1 MARRMHRP
9 WAWRGRLLMAASL
22 PTVLALV
29 AVLGLHVAGEA
40 QGQRELQARAALIA
54 AALAEASEYGLVSGN
69 PAAVD
74 RSVRELLAH
83 DGAIAS
89 IDILDASRRPFV
101 SLAGRQR
108 QDGGPA
114 VERPVR
120 SSVPDIDFF
129 DRPTPHVSL
138 VDEVQPSFRP
148 GPVLGYVRVAMSV
161 ASARA
166 AQRQR
171 LALQLGIVAA
181 AGLAGL
187 LLVAHLA
194 GRAGA
199 QMQALKEELPGPKEP
214 PPSVAP
220 SEPSPSP
227 EPASSHRRNARRIV
241 GRLDAASIALRL
253 SAGHA
258 ARLAE
263 LSGSEEGRRQAHEIA
278 LRVLAVTDHL
288 NAAGPA
294 LFEPLRAQVVGELG
308 LQGALDDLL
317 GACALAH
324 PACSF
329 TLLGGRLLGRLEGL
343 QAASV
348 HRFLHDA
355 LAHVVACAD
364 ATEVGVSVEVVPK
377 LPPTLRIVIRDNGP
391 GEQSHM
397 SSAQAARLDEQLAAM
412 GAEIDRQQSVAGS
425 ALTITLPVP
434 TG

>member
-1 MARRMHRP
+1 MERRMHRP

-29 AVLGLHVAGEA
+29 AVLGLHVASEA

-89 IDILDASRRPFV
+89 IDILDAARRPFV
-101 SLAGRQR
+101 SLAGSQR
-108 QDGGPA
+108 LDGGPA

-138 VDEVQPSFRP
+138 VDAAPPSFRP
-148 GPVLGYVRVAMSV
+148 GPVLGYVRIAMSV

-199 QMQALKEELPGPKEP
+199 QILQEALPGPTKP

-220 SEPSPSP
+220 SEPPPSPSP

-241 GRLDAASIALRL
+241 GRLDAAAIALRL

-263 LSGSEEGRRQAHEIA
+263 LSGSDVGRQQAHEVA
-278 LRVLAVTDHL
+278 LRVLAVADHL

-294 LFEPLRAQVVGELG
+294 LFEPLRAQVVAELG
-308 LQGALDDLL
+308 LPAALEDLL

-324 PACSF
+324 PECSF
-329 TLLGGRLLGRLEGL
+329 TLRGGRLLGRLEGHR
-343 QAASV
+343 AGAV

-355 LAHVVACAD
+355 LALVVACAD
-364 ATEVGVSVEVVPK
+364 ATEVEVSVEVPPK
-377 LPPTLRIVIRDNGP
+377 LPPTLRIVVRDNGP
-391 GEQSHM
+391 GEQSCM
-397 SSAQAARLDEQLAAM
+397 SSAQAARLDEQLAAI
-412 GAEIDRQQSVAGS
+412 GAEIDRQQSAAGS
-425 ALTITLPVP
+425 VLAITLPVP
-434 TG
+434 AG

>member
-1 MARRMHRP
+1 
-9 WAWRGRLLMAASL
+9 MAASL

-29 AVLGLHVAGEA
+29 AVLGLHVADEA
-40 QGQRELQARAALIA
+40 QGQRELQARAALMA

-108 QDGGPA
+108 PDGGPA

-138 VDEVQPSFRP
+138 VDATPPSFRP
-148 GPVLGYVRVAMSV
+148 GPVLGYVRIAMSV

-166 AQRQR
+166 DQRQR
-171 LALQLGIVAA
+171 LVVQLGIVAA

-187 LLVAHLA
+187 LLVAHVA
-194 GRAGA
+194 GRAA
-199 QMQALKEELPGPKEP
+199 ARMQALQVALPGPTKP
-214 PPSVAP
+214 PPSGAP
-220 SEPSPSP
+220 SEPA
-227 EPASSHRRNARRIV
+227 PASRHRRTARRIV

-263 LSGSEEGRRQAHEIA
+263 LSGSEEGRQQAHDVA
-278 LRVLAVTDHL
+278 LRVLAVADHL
-288 NAAGPA
+288 SAAGPT
-294 LFEPLRAQVVGELG
+294 LFEPLRAQIVAELG
-308 LQGALDDLL
+308 LQGAVEDLL
-317 GACALAH
+317 GACTLAH
-324 PACSF
+324 PACRF
-329 TLLGGRLLGRLEGL
+329 TLLGGRLLGRLEGDR
-343 QAASV
+343 AASV

-364 ATEVGVSVEVVPK
+364 ATEAEVSVEVVPK
-377 LPPTLRIVIRDNGP
+377 LPPTLRIVVRDNGP
-391 GEQSHM
+391 GEQSRM
-397 SSAQAARLDEQLAAM
+397 SSAQAARLDEQLTAI
-412 GAEIDRQQSVAGS
+412 GAEIDRQRSVAGS
-425 ALTITLPVP
+425 VLAITLPV
-434 TG
+434 TVG